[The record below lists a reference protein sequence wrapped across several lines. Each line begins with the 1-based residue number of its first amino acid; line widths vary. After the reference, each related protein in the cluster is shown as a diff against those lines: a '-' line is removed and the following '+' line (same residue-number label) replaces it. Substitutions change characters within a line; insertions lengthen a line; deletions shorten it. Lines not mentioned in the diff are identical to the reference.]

1 MGPGSRRSAPF
12 SVTADVSHRTPPT
25 QTNLNLN
32 PSLSRALAGLSG
44 GPKARIFAG
53 RFNAELVAIG
63 DVFTTCDQP
72 NDLPGAVPNAPTSIA
87 LDPRTRELAFQS
99 FKV

>member
-1 MGPGSRRSAPF
+1 ML
-12 SVTADVSHRTPPT
+12 PT
-25 QTNLNLN
+25 NHNKPQQTTDTN
-32 PSLSRALAGLSG
+32 SRALAGLSG
-44 GPKARIFAG
+44 DPKARIFAG

-72 NDLPGAVPNAPTSIA
+72 NDLPGVVTNAPTSVA
-87 LDPRTRELAFQS
+87 LDARTREITFHS